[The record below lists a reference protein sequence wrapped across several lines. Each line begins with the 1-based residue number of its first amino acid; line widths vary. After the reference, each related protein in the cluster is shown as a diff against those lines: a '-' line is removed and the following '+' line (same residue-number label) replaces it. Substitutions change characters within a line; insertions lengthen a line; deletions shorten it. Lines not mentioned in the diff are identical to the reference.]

1 MRLPSRSDT
10 NPTFRSLST
19 GPLRGPSFFFIR
31 LGHFVLARND
41 ISGRFRFCCSATL
54 TFGDIRRC
62 NQDSWQDGAD
72 VRRSEGR
79 VSFETQAPN
88 LATFHPKEKQPCRC
102 LDAAHGETESPGR
115 TTQRKHGPRTE
126 VHTTAAEVAR
136 GIDGRNEK
144 ETARTDTIQGTRRIV
159 AAARSRRWKQ
169 SLRGMRRRGDK
180 VNSQLCE

>member
-1 MRLPSRSDT
+1 MFGNVNVRRHPALQS
-10 NPTFRSLST
+10 
-19 GPLRGPSFFFIR
+19 GQ
-31 LGHFVLARND
+31 LARRRRWQTV
-41 ISGRFRFCCSATL
+41 GGAGFFRNPRT
-54 TFGDIRRC
+54 
-62 NQDSWQDGAD
+62 DSCD
-72 VRRSEGR
+72 
-79 VSFETQAPN
+79 
-88 LATFHPKEKQPCRC
+88 FHPKEKQPGRC